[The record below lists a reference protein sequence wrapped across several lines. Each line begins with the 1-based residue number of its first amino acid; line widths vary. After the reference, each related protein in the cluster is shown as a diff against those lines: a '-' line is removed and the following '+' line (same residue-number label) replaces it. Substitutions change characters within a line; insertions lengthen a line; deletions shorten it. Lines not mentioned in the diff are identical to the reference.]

1 MEFEAWSSVVKL
13 KMEINFARVD
23 IIKATTTTKVVLNC
37 KKKKNNSSI
46 KQMCMCIYQ
55 FVSGTDSSFSI
66 FKSILFVYTLP
77 ICMEIFGNI
86 TLLAQHTV

>member
-1 MEFEAWSSVVKL
+1 
-13 KMEINFARVD
+13 MEINFARVD
-23 IIKATTTTKVVLNC
+23 IIKATTTTKVVLNS
-37 KKKKNNSSI
+37 KKNNSSI

-66 FKSILFVYTLP
+66 LKYILFVYTLS
-77 ICMEIFGNI
+77 ICMGIFGNI